1 VDSLGLCD
9 ATCPRCESRKGSW
22 YQLCK
27 ASAISSEAD
36 CMTDGGDWYEAG
48 CFKLA
53 VQLTVQ
59 VACPSGYELVSCGS
73 NSRDTCGGGDS
84 PLACYWNLSAQ
95 CTSRVA
101 CEGSGFCNDYAYWR
115 GGSLVCRVPWTAL
128 NMMPSSCSDS
138 LGGAAVPVES
148 DACLVNV
155 TNDVCTSLGG
165 QMKMQAQSREECLAG
180 QACFL
185 SSGQLT
191 VISGDQCRLDC
202 NAGLY
207 QWKQIY
213 SWSAGTWSQGTSLNW
228 TALSLTQQSFL
239 SPSAVQDKLKMSIE
253 KAASAIFLQA
263 FSSNAI
269 CTTQPV
275 LEVFKT
281 LACGLNATGKVG
293 AIDCPLRSAAI
304 SSSAVASSKA
314 LFGKRLLW
322 QSPVGSVVLQ
332 YQNNATAPLAQAE
345 TVQVSVVSKFEFLK
359 TVTAAGPA
367 SCSDYR
373 AVNNANGEL
382 VGQVV
387 GGGIMLQGLTEGTL
401 TVCLGTDP
409 TVPVCLDEYPVADLG
424 TVMGAKL
431 VPLLLATTVDDRSQQ
446 ICATLNVTG
455 PEPLSLFPIRRTSDL
470 KAYSA
475 YAGSAASFIVYV
487 SLASRSLF
495 TDARQLSLR
504 AASANVSAVQS
515 FSQGGAS
522 SAVVTVTSIC
532 ELAKCSQSYGFAGAS
547 SGLQATVVV
556 SGQAYA
562 SIVCGGVVVALVV
575 QLCSVMCCLCAAW

>member
-1 VDSLGLCD
+1 
-9 ATCPRCESRKGSW
+9 
-22 YQLCK
+22 
-27 ASAISSEAD
+27 
-36 CMTDGGDWYEAG
+36 MTDGGDWYEAG

-53 VQLTVQ
+53 VQVTAQ
-59 VACPSGYELVSCGS
+59 VACPSGYGLVGCGS
-73 NSRDTCGGGDS
+73 NSRDNCGGGDS
-84 PLACYWNLSAQ
+84 PLACYWNTSAQ
-95 CTSRVA
+95 CTSRA
-101 CEGSGFCNDYAYWR
+101 ECEGSGFCNDYAYWR
-115 GGSLVCRVPWTAL
+115 GGSPVCRVPWTAL
-128 NMMPSSCSDS
+128 NMMPSSCNES

-148 DACLVNV
+148 DACMVNV
-155 TNDVCTSLGG
+155 TNDMCTSLGG
-165 QMKMQAQSREECLAG
+165 QMKMQAQSREECLAS

-191 VISGDQCRLDC
+191 AISEEQCRLDC

-213 SWSAGTWSQGTSLNW
+213 SWSAGTWSQGKSLNW
-228 TALSLTQQSFL
+228 TVLSQIQQSFL
-239 SPSAVQDKLKMSIE
+239 SPSAVQEKLNMSIAT
-253 KAASAIFLQA
+253 AATAIFVQA

-275 LEVFKT
+275 LEVFKS

-293 AIDCPLRSAAI
+293 AIDCQLRSGI

-322 QSPVGSVVLQ
+322 QSPVGSVILQ
-332 YQNNATAPLAQAE
+332 YQDNATAPSAQAE

-367 SCSDYR
+367 SCSDYS
-373 AVNNANGEL
+373 AVNNANGE
-382 VGQVV
+382 VFGQVV
-387 GGGIMLQGLTEGTL
+387 GGGIMLQGLTKGTL

-409 TVPVCLDEYPVADLG
+409 NVPVCLDQYPVADLG
-424 TVMGAKL
+424 TVKEAKL
-431 VPLLLATTVDDRSQQ
+431 APLSLATAVDDRSQQ

-475 YAGSAASFIVYV
+475 YAGSAASFVVYV

-547 SGLQATVVV
+547 SGLQATVAVSVRAVTHRLYVLSSSGAVV
-556 SGQAYA
+556 
-562 SIVCGGVVVALVV
+562 
-575 QLCSVMCCLCAAW
+575 CARRAAV